1 MDKALLIELF
11 GYLGSILVVVSMLM
25 TSVMRLRIIN
35 TIGSIIFAIY
45 ALIIRSYPT
54 AFMNFFLVGI
64 NIYQMIRLHKR
75 SGGDYRFTEVGLDDR
90 FLNFLLDFYKDDIA
104 VYFPDFDE
112 LRCTADRAYIIT
124 LGSEAVGITI
134 GKKTGPVTLDLVL
147 DYSTPAYRDC
157 SVGEFEYPR
166 LRKEGFSV
174 LQYSG
179 SNPQHIEYVKKVGFE
194 PADGVY
200 RKKLH

>member
-64 NIYQMIRLHKR
+64 NIY
-75 SGGDYRFTEVGLDDR
+75 
-90 FLNFLLDFYKDDIA
+90 
-104 VYFPDFDE
+104 
-112 LRCTADRAYIIT
+112 
-124 LGSEAVGITI
+124 
-134 GKKTGPVTLDLVL
+134 
-147 DYSTPAYRDC
+147 
-157 SVGEFEYPR
+157 
-166 LRKEGFSV
+166 
-174 LQYSG
+174 
-179 SNPQHIEYVKKVGFE
+179 
-194 PADGVY
+194 
-200 RKKLH
+200 

>member
-1 MDKALLIELF
+1 
-11 GYLGSILVVVSMLM
+11 
-25 TSVMRLRIIN
+25 
-35 TIGSIIFAIY
+35 
-45 ALIIRSYPT
+45 
-54 AFMNFFLVGI
+54 
-64 NIYQMIRLHKR
+64 MIRLHKR

-90 FLNFLLDFYKDDIA
+90 FLNYLLDFYKNDIA
-104 VYFPDFDE
+104 VYFPDFEE
-112 LRCTADRAYIIT
+112 LRSTADRAYIIT

-179 SNPQHIEYVKKVGFE
+179 NNPQHIEYVKKVGFE